1 MKAEQRIGH
10 YQILAPLGAGGMGE
24 VYRARDTR
32 LDREVAI
39 KMLPASLANDA
50 ERLRRFEQ
58 EARATSALNHP
69 NILTVYDI
77 GTTSE
82 DSGRAPFIVME
93 LLEGEELRA
102 QLKHGAVAP
111 RKAVDYA
118 RQIADGLAA
127 AHAKGVVHRDLKPEN
142 LFLTADG
149 RVKILDFGLAKLRPP
164 QPGGVDGD
172 APTQKQITDPGR
184 VMGTVGYMS
193 PEQVRGREADHR
205 SDIFS
210 FGVVLYEMLGGRR
223 PFGGDSAVEVMN
235 AILKEEPP
243 ELSETNAKINPALE
257 KIVRRCLEK
266 RPERRF
272 QTASDLGFALEAL
285 SFPSSSGAHRLEAVQ
300 ASDASA
306 ATKRGGWHDRIAWI
320 VAGVAVLTALAL
332 GVAYVRRPALEG
344 EPLRLYM
351 TPPEKAKVFEF
362 PTISP
367 DGRTLAFIAE
377 VDGKTQ
383 LWVRPLGATAARPLV
398 EVRFSLPYP
407 FWSPDSQFIAYFE
420 QRKLKKIALAG
431 GAPET
436 LCDMCFGQGG
446 TWSRDGVI
454 LVGTGKAGIG
464 RVSANGGSLNAITNV
479 DSVRGE
485 TVHFAPTFL
494 PDGRHFLYWVYNYDP
509 AKRGIYLAPL
519 EGGEPRQLLSVD
531 GRNVGVALNPTDPRE
546 GYLTF
551 ARQGA
556 LLAQPFDLRRNQL
569 LGSPVRIAESVTT
582 SSTLWARYSLAA
594 NGALV
599 LLEREADDQLVWFDR
614 RGKKLGG
621 LGPPGR
627 YSVPRLSPDGQHLAV
642 AHRSPQAQFED
653 VHLFDL
659 AGGAGTPFTF
669 DPSNDHHPIWS
680 PDSSRI
686 VWTSWREEWPHLFQ
700 KAASGAGQDVVL
712 LRSAFQKRALD
723 WSADGR
729 FILYSE
735 LSPQTSTDLW
745 VLPMEGERKPWPWLN
760 TPADE
765 RQAAFSPEGNWIA
778 YQSNESGRDEIYLQA
793 FVPGVPASG
802 GKRQLS
808 TNGGTNPQWRRDGRE
823 LYYIAADGK
832 LMAVEITPGAEMKA
846 GVPRD
851 LFEPI
856 GYRVNAGRG
865 YAPAGDGQR
874 FLFVTSADEATA
886 PPFTVV
892 LNWMAEVKK

>member
-306 ATKRGGWHDRIAWI
+306 ATKRGGWTDRIAWI

-332 GVAYVRRPALEG
+332 GVVYVRRPALEA
-344 EPLRLYM
+344 EPVRLYLN
-351 TPPEKAKVFEF
+351 PPEKAKLFDF

-383 LWVRPLGATAARPLV
+383 LWVRPLGATTARPLV
-398 EVRFSLPYP
+398 EVRESLPYP

-436 LCDMCFGQGG
+436 LCDAPIQSSG
-446 TWSRDGVI
+446 TWGRNGDI
-454 LVGTGKAGIG
+454 LFSGGPGGIL
-464 RVSANGGSLNAITNV
+464 RVSANGEAVTTVATIDAAQG
-479 DSVRGE
+479 DSG
-485 TVHFAPTFL
+485 HFAPTFL
-494 PDGRHFLYWVYNYDP
+494 PDGRHFLYYVNNPDP
-509 AKRGIYLAPL
+509 LKNGIYLASV
-519 EGGEPRQLLSVD
+519 EGSETRRRLLSAD
-531 GRNVGVALNPTDPRE
+531 AWNVGVAVSLAAQSE

-551 ARQGA
+551 VRQGA
-556 LLAQPFDLRRNQL
+556 LLAQPFDFSQNQL
-569 LGSPVRIAESVTT
+569 VGNPVRIAEQVSGG
-582 SSTLWARYSLAA
+582 SAARYSLAI
-594 NGALV
+594 NGVLV
-599 LLEREADDQLVWFDR
+599 LLERAADRQLTWFDR
-614 RGKKLGG
+614 TGKKLETVGPTG
-621 LGPPGR
+621 LYFDPE
-627 YSVPRLSPDGQHLAV
+627 LSPDERRLAV
-642 AHRSPQAQFED
+642 ALRDPQSQQSD
-653 VHLFDL
+653 IHLFDL
-659 AGGAGTPFTF
+659 AGGAVTRFTF
-669 DPSNDHHPIWS
+669 DPKEDATPVWS
-680 PDSSRI
+680 PDGSRLI
-686 VWTSWREEWPHLFQ
+686 WASWRDAEVNLFQ
-700 KAASGAGQDVVL
+700 KAASGAGQDEVL
-712 LRSAFQKRALD
+712 WRSAYRKVADD
-723 WSADGR
+723 WSTDGR
-729 FILYSE
+729 FILYE
-735 LSPQTSTDLW
+735 ERNPQTTDDLW
-745 VLPMEGERKPWPWLN
+745 VLPLEGERKRWPWLN
-760 TPADE
+760 TPASE
-765 RQAAFSPEGNWIA
+765 VLAKFSPDGKWIA
-778 YQSNESGRDEIYLQA
+778 YQSNESGRDEIYVQA
-793 FVPGVPASG
+793 FVPGTPAAG

-808 TNGGTNPQWRRDGRE
+808 TSGGTNPRWRRDGRE
-823 LYYIAADGK
+823 LYYLAPGNR
-832 LMAVEITPGAEMKA
+832 LMAVEVTPGAELKA
-846 GVPRD
+846 GAPRE
-851 LFEPI
+851 LFAPRAS
-856 GYRVNAGRG
+856 RVSR
-865 YAPAGDGQR
+865 YYTMTGDGQR
-874 FLFVTSADEATA
+874 FLFVTSADEASV